1 MTSLNYSNNN
11 VIDVS
16 LISSKKIKASVDK
29 FSKLLESLDSVDDKK
44 ALLWREIYHN
54 AIFDRE
60 MAKSLYE
67 DIFDRIT
74 DDPIHHA
81 TYGTQAS
88 KYLERM
94 AKSNDQLIKLAE
106 LIASAEKE
114 SEQLDPDAI
123 FDTIKQ
129 NG

>member
-1 MTSLNYSNNN
+1 
-11 VIDVS
+11 
-16 LISSKKIKASVDK
+16 
-29 FSKLLESLDSVDDKK
+29 
-44 ALLWREIYHN
+44 
-54 AIFDRE
+54 

-123 FDTIKQ
+123 FDTIKED
-129 NG
+129 G